1 MPNLTQVNDGR
12 IRITLFDVK
21 ITRLAR
27 SVILRIGSE
36 NIRKLQ
42 RFEGEDIANILDAGV
57 SVTSE
62 ERFEEC
68 TDAT

>member
-1 MPNLTQVNDGR
+1 MKSG
-12 IRITLFDVK
+12 IK
-21 ITRLAR
+21 ITWLAR

-42 RFEGEDIANILDAGV
+42 QFEGEDIANILDAGV